1 MAVNKNFVVKNG
13 LEVNN
18 NLIFADATNKR
29 VGIASTTPNYTL
41 NVAGGIGVTDAYV
54 SGFTTFSGAIIAVVA
69 EAPHSE
75 CRHGTGNTG
84 CKHYLITMNDNYSS
98 LEVSGISIYTAGG
111 GTMGQNTIGKIEKVS
126 GTTNQWR
133 LWFKKGS
140 NYYTTYVRG
149 CTIKGIY

>member
-1 MAVNKNFVVKNG
+1 MQGGSTGDAKVVLRIAPPPVVEKKVAPPPPPPKTTSGNMQHG
-13 LEVNN
+13 FNN
-18 NLIFADATNKR
+18 
-29 VGIASTTPNYTL
+29 TTKQQLYL
-41 NVAGGIGVTDAYV
+41 D
-54 SGFTTFSGAIIAVVA
+54 FSGAIIAVVA
-69 EAPHSE
+69 EAPYSG